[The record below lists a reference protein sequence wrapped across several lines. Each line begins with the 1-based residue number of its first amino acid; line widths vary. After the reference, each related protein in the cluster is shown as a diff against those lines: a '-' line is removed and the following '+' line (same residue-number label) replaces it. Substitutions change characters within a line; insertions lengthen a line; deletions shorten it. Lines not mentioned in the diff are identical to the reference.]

1 MGKVIAITNQKG
13 GVGKT
18 TTALNLSA
26 SLALAGENILVID
39 SDPQGNLTSG
49 LGIKKDQLKRGLYE
63 LYTGKIRLE
72 EALSPTEIPNL
83 FVLPASM
90 DLFAAEIELLERSDN
105 REMSLLKLLAPIKD
119 NWKYVFIDCPPSFG
133 LLTLNAL
140 IASESVLVPV
150 QCEYFAME
158 GLSLLI
164 KLLWR
169 IRGGFNET
177 LDMEGI
183 LLTMFNRHIALSRQV
198 AEDIRRIFKSK
209 VYDTVIPRNIVLA
222 ESPSHGKPAVLYA
235 PNSAGAQAYV
245 ALAKEILNDNSLL
258 F

>member
-1 MGKVIAITNQKG
+1 MGKIIAITNQKG

-18 TTALNLSA
+18 TTALNLAA
-26 SLALAGENILVID
+26 SLALSGEDILIVD

-49 LGIKKDQLKRGLYE
+49 YGIKKDNIAGLYE
-63 LYTGKIRLE
+63 IYTGKASVD
-72 EALSPTEIPNL
+72 EALQQTIIPNL
-83 FVLPASM
+83 YIIPTSM
-90 DLFAAEIELLERSDN
+90 DLFAAEIELLDKSEREITLKTCLKPLRN
-105 REMSLLKLLAPIKD
+105 RFKFI
-119 NWKYVFIDCPPSFG
+119 FIDCPPSFG

-140 IASESVLVPV
+140 VASDSVIVPV
-150 QCEYFAME
+150 QCEFFALE

-169 IRGGFNET
+169 IRGSFNET

-183 LLTMFNRHIALSRQV
+183 VLTMYNRHIALSRQIS
-198 AEDIRRIFKSK
+198 EDVRRVFRSK
-209 VYDTVIPRNIVLA
+209 VYDTVVPRNVVLA

-235 PNSAGAQAYV
+235 PNSSGAQAYLT
-245 ALAKEILNDNSLL
+245 LAKEMLNDNTTL

>member
-1 MGKVIAITNQKG
+1 
-13 GVGKT
+13 
-18 TTALNLSA
+18 
-26 SLALAGENILVID
+26 
-39 SDPQGNLTSG
+39 
-49 LGIKKDQLKRGLYE
+49 
-63 LYTGKIRLE
+63 
-72 EALSPTEIPNL
+72 
-83 FVLPASM
+83 M
-90 DLFAAEIELLERSDN
+90 DLFAAEIELLEKSED
-105 REMSLLKLLAPIKD
+105 RELTLRNLLYPIKSEFRFI
-119 NWKYVFIDCPPSFG
+119 FIDCPPSFG
-133 LLTLNAL
+133 LLTLNSL

-198 AEDIRRIFKSK
+198 ADDIRRIFRSK
-209 VYDTVIPRNIVLA
+209 VYDTVIPRNIILA
-222 ESPSHGKPAVLYA
+222 ESPSYGKPAVIYA
-235 PNSAGAQAYV
+235 PNAPGTQAYI
-245 ALAKEILNDNSLL
+245 ALAKEVLNDNSLL